1 MNLLNFINWPD
12 FKCFLIKKLYWIKN
26 NVNHTW
32 ISALCVS
39 VCIRARFPAWSSIT
53 VINKVVV
60 CQLSRFSLVHLS
72 VTPWAVA
79 CQALLSVGILQARIL
94 EWVTSRAWAEEPGG
108 LQSIGWQRVGYSW
121 SNLACMHNKHL
132 LGTPCVQK
140 IRSRENFTRCES
152 CHPKLF
158 RGKIQLRCN
167 SSWGLGV

>member
-1 MNLLNFINWPD
+1 MNSLNFINWPD

-39 VCIRARFPAWSSIT
+39 VCIRARFPSWSSIT

-108 LQSIGWQRVGYSW
+108 LQPIGWQRVGHDW
-121 SNLACMHNKHL
+121 SDFAHRDTHNK
-132 LGTPCVQK
+132 
-140 IRSRENFTRCES
+140 SENRRTKEPDQWTTGWEIHQGRVK
-152 CHPKLF
+152 HNL
-158 RGKIQLRCN
+158 
-167 SSWGLGV
+167 SSHSEF